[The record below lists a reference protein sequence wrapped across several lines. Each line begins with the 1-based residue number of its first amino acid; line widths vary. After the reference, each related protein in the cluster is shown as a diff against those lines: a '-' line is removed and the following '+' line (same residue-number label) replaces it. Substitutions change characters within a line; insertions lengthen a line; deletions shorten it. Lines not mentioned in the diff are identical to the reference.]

1 MRALL
6 ALLGC
11 GPLVACSSGSPTPK
25 PDTSSAASASP
36 PAAASL
42 IVIEP
47 RKATVSTATLYDGP
61 VPSARPF
68 SVDPTP
74 AGPAKASCDM
84 RAKRGTCFDFYTP
97 GTTEKIE
104 CEGLVVG
111 GTYATKPCPTDK
123 SLGYCTTSQGD
134 RRHYYDGPAP
144 EGFGR
149 GVPDAEKACET
160 RRFTP
165 R

>member
-1 MRALL
+1 VKSLL
-6 ALLGC
+6 LIGC
-11 GPLVACSSGSPTPK
+11 VSLVACSSGSPAPK
-25 PDTSSAASASP
+25 PGTSAAASASP
-36 PAAASL
+36 PAAASS
-42 IVIEP
+42 IVITP
-47 RKATVSTATLYDGP
+47 RKSTAPTATLDEGP
-61 VPSARPF
+61 APSARPF

-74 AGPAKASCDM
+74 PGPAKASCDM
-84 RAKRGTCFDFYTP
+84 RAKRGTCFDFYRP
-97 GTTEKIE
+97 GATEKIE

-123 SLGYCTTSQGD
+123 SLGYCTTSEGD
-134 RRHYYDGPAP
+134 RRHYYDGAAP